1 MTIDKTYMAREF
13 LTLAE
18 VAEEIGCTRRFLET
32 RIEDGELK
40 AFKPSARLVRIRRSE
55 LERWIEQY
63 SFGGKP
69 KSYRR
74 QASAG

>member
-1 MTIDKTYMAREF
+1 MPKDDPLAF

-40 AFKPSARLVRIRRSE
+40 VFKPSSGIVRVRRAE
-55 LERWIEQY
+55 LEKWIERY
-63 SFGGKP
+63 SSGGSDRTP
-69 KSYRR
+69 
-74 QASAG
+74 